1 MLSTK
6 KLAKMTLTIALITSN
21 TILMFTVPDLILIF
35 NPDYSSNLFYVMNLC
50 KGLIN
55 AAIFLYTQAVVRSAF
70 TGTRSSILEK
80 TVIKSAMNMNGTGN
94 KRFTISS
101 QQGFI
106 MNN

>member
-6 KLAKMTLTIALITSN
+6 KLAKMTLTISLITSN
-21 TILMFTVPDLILIF
+21 TILMFTVPDLFLIF
-35 NPDYSSNLFYVMNLC
+35 NPGYSINLFYVMNLC

-80 TVIKSAMNMNGTGN
+80 TVMRSAVTISVAS
-94 KRFTISS
+94 KRSTISS
-101 QQGFI
+101 NQAFV
-106 MNN
+106 MR